1 MNQPRL
7 RDQITSYNS
16 KVIRSDV
23 EMFLGLKI
31 FVTAVLLYAGVRL
44 AGIGIGWLK
53 EFFDQLTPRRNRH
66 YYDD

>member
-1 MNQPRL
+1 ML
-7 RDQITSYNS
+7 I
-16 KVIRSDV
+16 
-23 EMFLGLKI
+23 GLKL

-53 EFFDQLTPRRNRH
+53 EFFDQLSPRNKRH